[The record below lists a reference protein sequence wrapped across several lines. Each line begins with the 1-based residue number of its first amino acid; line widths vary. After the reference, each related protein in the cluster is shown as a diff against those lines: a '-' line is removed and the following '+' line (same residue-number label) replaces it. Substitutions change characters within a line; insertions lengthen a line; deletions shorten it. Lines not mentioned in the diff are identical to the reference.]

1 MTKDTKKK
9 ANPALE
15 DDEVLED
22 EEETTDTETDEEEV
36 EEDTDEADEAD
47 EEEPAKKPAKAS
59 KGGKATKPV
68 KSTKTKAKADV
79 EDDEADEDA
88 DDAEEKP
95 LIEREAP
102 KRRSASSI
110 EAEISRDQMTVK
122 AALAKQ
128 AKVRIFIPLGI
139 GEKKGSKSAFESV
152 TINGYRMVL
161 PKGEYCT
168 VPQGVADIIEAHYNM
183 TPENTEAGEAFRL
196 DRPRFKDGMST
207 DEALG

>member
-1 MTKDTKKK
+1 MPKDTKKK

-22 EEETTDTETDEEEV
+22 EEETTDADEAEDETET
-36 EEDTDEADEAD
+36 DTDEADEAD
-47 EEEPAKKPAKAS
+47 EEEDEEEPVKKPAKAS
-59 KGGKATKPV
+59 KTGKATKT
-68 KSTKTKAKADV
+68 TKTKAKAEV
-79 EDDEADEDA
+79 EEDEDA
-88 DDAEEKP
+88 DDGEEKP
-95 LIEREAP
+95 LIQREAP

-110 EAEISRDQMTVK
+110 EAEISRDQQTVK

-128 AKVRIFIPLGI
+128 PKVRIFIPLGI
-139 GEKKGSKSAFESV
+139 GEKKGSPSAYESV

-183 TPENTEAGEAFRL
+183 TPENTAMGEAFRL
-196 DRPRFKDGMST
+196 DRPRVKDGMST

>member
-1 MTKDTKKK
+1 MPKDTKKK

-22 EEETTDTETDEEEV
+22 EEETTDAETDEEEA
-36 EEDTDEADEAD
+36 EDETDEADEAD

-59 KGGKATKPV
+59 KGGKATKP
-68 KSTKTKAKADV
+68 TKAKAKAEV
-79 EDDEADEDA
+79 EEDEEADDE
-88 DDAEEKP
+88 EEKP
-95 LIEREAP
+95 LIQREAP

-110 EAEISRDQMTVK
+110 EAEISADQMTVK

-128 AKVRIFIPLGI
+128 PKVRIFIPLGI